1 MLRRFA
7 LEQDVARRVDAAKA
21 LMEEKGLGAILI
33 PARGAPGMM
42 GMAQYF
48 TNLNLWAGPAWVVLT
63 ADDPEPAL
71 LIWSS
76 YGAEWNRQEATTSW
90 VENPDPDTYGR
101 VLEIVA
107 GATTKLKRVGIEHIP
122 THWTVGDMERAK
134 AELDGREF
142 VDITKE
148 LDAMR
153 SIKSHF
159 EIEHF
164 YDLGRM
170 TKEAFD
176 IFEQVARP
184 GVRAWEAASAAEEH
198 LRANGCIWGRSK
210 YSMDLRPYTIPTT
223 VDRELTQDDK
233 ILFELVYASELGYW
247 LEMTAF
253 YTFEPLDAELQAQ
266 IDAHEKVIEACA
278 YELRDGNPIG
288 RISEVSNATWEELGF
303 EVQTE
308 PFPSGA
314 PPGKHTPNCHSIGL
328 DESDGPS
335 SWFTPSE
342 LLKTNMVISF
352 HPSTRLKGD
361 RAFLVSDNYLVTQNG
376 GVRLSPLNW
385 THKVIGN

>member
-1 MLRRFA
+1 
-7 LEQDVARRVDAAKA
+7 
-21 LMEEKGLGAILI
+21 
-33 PARGAPGMM
+33 
-42 GMAQYF
+42 
-48 TNLNLWAGPAWVVLT
+48 
-63 ADDPEPAL
+63 
-71 LIWSS
+71 
-76 YGAEWNRQEATTSW
+76 
-90 VENPDPDTYGR
+90 
-101 VLEIVA
+101 
-107 GATTKLKRVGIEHIP
+107 
-122 THWTVGDMERAK
+122 
-134 AELDGREF
+134 
-142 VDITKE
+142 
-148 LDAMR
+148 MR

-176 IFEQVARP
+176 IFEHVARP
-184 GVRAWEAASAAEEH
+184 GVRAWEAASAAEEY
-198 LRANGCIWGRSK
+198 LRANGMIWGRSK

-223 VDRELTQDDK
+223 VDREFTQDDK

-247 LEMTAF
+247 IEMTAF
-253 YTFEPLDAELQAQ
+253 YTFEPLDAELQSQ

-303 EVQTE
+303 EVATE
-308 PFPSGA
+308 PLPSGA

-385 THKVIGN
+385 THKVIGD